1 MNILSAEKFDPFIA
15 EWISFSKNPNY
26 NLVEKC
32 LKMAQIL
39 EYPELNISKYI
50 EKINEMG
57 NSLNMKIGKVK
68 NSTYHISMLNEY
80 LFDEL
85 GFDGAEE
92 DYYDPGNSF
101 LNVVLDK
108 KTGIP
113 ITLSIIYT
121 EVAKSIGLDLQIIG
135 FPGHVIVKYKE
146 EIILDPFYSG
156 RLLTIEDLEEIL
168 TRNFGEVVEFVPEYL
183 NEATT
188 DQLLTRL
195 LRNLKNAYTQSY
207 AYNNAMKC
215 TDMILGM
222 QPESPEEIRDKGI
235 LEERLLRYDKAIPLL
250 NKYLELQPEADD
262 ADFILELIKSVREKS
277 NL

>member
-1 MNILSAEKFDPFIA
+1 MSAEKFDPFIA
-15 EWISFSKNPNY
+15 EWVSFSKNLNY

-39 EYPELNISKYI
+39 EYPELNISKYV

-57 NSLNMKIGKVK
+57 NSLKIKIGQVK

-113 ITLSIIYT
+113 ITLSIIYA

-207 AYNNAMKC
+207 AYDNAMKC

>member
-1 MNILSAEKFDPFIA
+1 MSTERFDPFVS
-15 EWISFSKNPNY
+15 EWTAFSKNPNY
-26 NLVEKC
+26 NLIEKC
-32 LKMAQIL
+32 LKLAEIL
-39 EYPELNISKYI
+39 EYHDLDIAKYV
-50 EKINEMG
+50 ERINEIG
-57 NSLNMKIGKVK
+57 NYIRMKISGVK
-68 NSTYHISMLNEY
+68 NPTYLISILNEY

-85 GFDGAEE
+85 GFCGAEE

-101 LNVVLDK
+101 LNTVLDK

-113 ITLSIIYT
+113 ITLSIIYA
-121 EVAKSIGLDLQIIG
+121 EAAKNIGLDLKIVG
-135 FPGHVIVKYKE
+135 FPGHVIVKYKN
-146 EIILDPFYSG
+146 EIILDPFYRG
-156 RLLTIEDLEEIL
+156 RLLTIENLEEIL
-168 TRNFGEVVEFVPEYL
+168 DRIFGDGVEFVPEYL

-188 DQLLTRL
+188 EQLLTRL

-207 AYNNAMKC
+207 AYDSAMKC

-235 LEERLLRYDKAIPLL
+235 LEERLLRYDKALPLL

>member
-1 MNILSAEKFDPFIA
+1 LSAEKFDPFIA
-15 EWISFSKNPNY
+15 EWVSFSKNLNY

-39 EYPELNISKYI
+39 EYPELNISKYV

-57 NSLNMKIGKVK
+57 NSLKIKIGLVK

-113 ITLSIIYT
+113 ITLSIIYA

>member
-1 MNILSAEKFDPFIA
+1 LSTEKFDPFVS

-26 NLVEKC
+26 NLIEKC
-32 LKMAQIL
+32 LKLAQII

-57 NSLNMKIGKVK
+57 NSLKIKLGEVK
-68 NSTYHISMLNEY
+68 NPTYLISMLNEY

-85 GFDGAEE
+85 GFHGAEE
-92 DYYDPGNSF
+92 DYYDPVNSF

-113 ITLSIIYT
+113 ITLSILYS
-121 EVAKSIGLDLQIIG
+121 EVAKHIGLDLRIVG
-135 FPGHVIVKYKE
+135 FPGHVIVKYKKE
-146 EIILDPFYSG
+146 MILDPFYRG
-156 RLLTIEDLEEIL
+156 RLLTIEDLEKIL
-168 TRNFGEVVEFVPEYL
+168 NRNFGEDVEFVPEYL

-188 DQLLTRL
+188 EQLLTRL
-195 LRNLKNAYTQSY
+195 LRNLKNSYTQSY
-207 AYNNAMKC
+207 AYDNAMKC

-222 QPESPEEIRDKGI
+222 RPESPEEIRDKGI
-235 LEERLLRYDKAIPLL
+235 LEERLLRYDKALPLL
-250 NKYLELQPEADD
+250 NKYLELEPEADD

-277 NL
+277 NQ

>member
-1 MNILSAEKFDPFIA
+1 LSAEKFDPFIA
-15 EWISFSKNPNY
+15 EWVSFSKNPKY

-50 EKINEMG
+50 GKINEMG
-57 NSLNMKIGKVK
+57 NSLKIKIGQVK

-113 ITLSIIYT
+113 ITLSIIYA
-121 EVAKSIGLDLQIIG
+121 EIAKSVGLDLQIIG

-146 EIILDPFYSG
+146 EVILDPFYSG

-168 TRNFGEVVEFVPEYL
+168 TRNFGEVVEFIPEYL

-207 AYNNAMKC
+207 AYNSAMKC

-262 ADFILELIKSVREKS
+262 VDFILELIKSVREKS

>member
-1 MNILSAEKFDPFIA
+1 LSTEKFDPFVS
-15 EWISFSKNPNY
+15 EWVSFSKNPNY
-26 NLVEKC
+26 NLIEKC

-57 NSLNMKIGKVK
+57 NSLKIKLGEVK
-68 NSTYHISMLNEY
+68 NPTYLISMLNEY
-80 LFDEL
+80 FFDEL
-85 GFDGAEE
+85 GFHGAEE

-101 LNVVLDK
+101 LNIILDK

-113 ITLSIIYT
+113 ITLSILYS
-121 EVAKSIGLDLQIIG
+121 EVAKHIGLDLQIVG
-135 FPGHVIVKYKE
+135 FPGHVIVKYKKE
-146 EIILDPFYSG
+146 MILDPFYRG

-168 TRNFGEVVEFVPEYL
+168 NKNFGEDVEFVPEYL

-188 DQLLTRL
+188 EKLLTRL

-207 AYNNAMKC
+207 AYDNAVRC

-222 QPESPEEIRDKGI
+222 QPESSEEIRDKGI
-235 LEERLLRYDKAIPLL
+235 LEERLLRYGNALPLL
-250 NKYLELQPEADD
+250 NKYLELEPEADD

>member
-1 MNILSAEKFDPFIA
+1 MQAEKFDPFVS

-26 NLVEKC
+26 NLIEKC
-32 LKMAQIL
+32 LKLAQIL
-39 EYPELNISKYI
+39 EYRDLDISKYI
-50 EKINEMG
+50 EKING
-57 NSLNMKIGKVK
+57 ISNSLRVKISGVK
-68 NSTYHISMLNEY
+68 NPTYLISMLNEY

-85 GFDGAEE
+85 GFHGAEE

-101 LNVVLDK
+101 LNMVLDK

-121 EVAKSIGLDLQIIG
+121 EVAKNVGLDLKIVG
-135 FPGHVIVKYKE
+135 FPGHVIVKYKN
-146 EIILDPFYSG
+146 EIILDPFYRG
-156 RLLTIEDLEEIL
+156 ILLTIENLEEIL
-168 TRNFGEVVEFVPEYL
+168 EKNFGSGIEFVPEYL

-188 DQLLTRL
+188 EQLLTRL

-235 LEERLLRYDKAIPLL
+235 LEERLLRYDKALPLL
-250 NKYLELQPEADD
+250 NKYLELEPEADD
-262 ADFILELIKSVREKS
+262 VDFILELIKSVREKS

>member
-1 MNILSAEKFDPFIA
+1 MSAEEFDPFVS
-15 EWISFSKNPNY
+15 EWVSFSKNPNY
-26 NLVEKC
+26 NLIEKC

-57 NSLNMKIGKVK
+57 NSLKIKLGEVK
-68 NSTYHISMLNEY
+68 NPTYLISMLNEY
-80 LFDEL
+80 FFDEL
-85 GFDGAEE
+85 GFHGAED

-101 LNVVLDK
+101 LNIILDK

-113 ITLSIIYT
+113 ITLSILYS
-121 EVAKSIGLDLQIIG
+121 EVAKHIGLDLQIVG
-135 FPGHVIVKYKE
+135 FPGHVIVKYKK
-146 EIILDPFYSG
+146 EIILDPFYRG

-168 TRNFGEVVEFVPEYL
+168 NKNFGEDVQFVPEYL

-188 DQLLTRL
+188 EKLLTRL

-207 AYNNAMKC
+207 AYDNAVRC

-222 QPESPEEIRDKGI
+222 QPESSEEIRDKGI
-235 LEERLLRYDKAIPLL
+235 LEERLLRYGNALPLL
-250 NKYLELQPEADD
+250 NKYLELEPEADD

>member
-1 MNILSAEKFDPFIA
+1 LSAEKFDPFIA
-15 EWISFSKNPNY
+15 EWVSFSKNPKY

-50 EKINEMG
+50 GKINEMG
-57 NSLNMKIGKVK
+57 NSLKIKIGQVK

-113 ITLSIIYT
+113 ITLSIIYA
-121 EVAKSIGLDLQIIG
+121 EIAKSVGLDLQIIG

-168 TRNFGEVVEFVPEYL
+168 TRNFGEVVEFIPEYL

-207 AYNNAMKC
+207 AYNSAMKC

-250 NKYLELQPEADD
+250 NKYLELQPEAEDV
-262 ADFILELIKSVREKS
+262 DFILELIKSVREKS

>member
-1 MNILSAEKFDPFIA
+1 MHTEQFDPFVS
-15 EWISFSKNPNY
+15 EWTAFSKNSNY
-26 NLVEKC
+26 NLIEKC
-32 LKMAQIL
+32 LKLAQIL
-39 EYPELNISKYI
+39 EYHDLDISKYI
-50 EKINEMG
+50 KKINEIG
-57 NSLNMKIGKVK
+57 NSLSLKINEIK
-68 NSTYHISMLNEY
+68 NPTYLISMLNEY

-85 GFDGAEE
+85 GFRGAEE

-101 LNVVLDK
+101 LNVVFDK

-113 ITLSIIYT
+113 ITLSIIYA
-121 EVAKSIGLDLQIIG
+121 EIAKNIGLDLQIVG
-135 FPGHVIVKYKE
+135 FPGHVIVKYKN
-146 EIILDPFYSG
+146 EIILDPFYRG
-156 RLLTIEDLEEIL
+156 RLLTIDNLEEIL
-168 TRNFGEVVEFVPEYL
+168 DRNFGDGVEFIPEYL

-188 DQLLTRL
+188 EQLLTRL

-207 AYNNAMKC
+207 AYDKAMKC

-235 LEERLLRYDKAIPLL
+235 LEERLLRYDKALPLL

>member
-1 MNILSAEKFDPFIA
+1 MSAEKFDPFVS

-26 NLVEKC
+26 NLIEKC
-32 LKMAQIL
+32 LKLAQIL

-50 EKINEMG
+50 EKINGMG
-57 NSLNMKIGKVK
+57 NSMKIKIGEVK
-68 NSTYHISMLNEY
+68 NPTYLISVLNEY

-85 GFDGAEE
+85 GFHGAEE
-92 DYYDPGNSF
+92 DYYDPVNSF

-108 KTGIP
+108 KTGVP
-113 ITLSIIYT
+113 ITLSILYS
-121 EVAKSIGLDLQIIG
+121 EVAKHIGLDLRIVG
-135 FPGHVIVKYKE
+135 FPGHVIVKYKKE
-146 EIILDPFYSG
+146 MILDPFYRG
-156 RLLTIEDLEEIL
+156 RLLTIEDLEKIL
-168 TRNFGEVVEFVPEYL
+168 NRNFGEDVEFVPEYL

-188 DQLLTRL
+188 EQLLTRL

-207 AYNNAMKC
+207 AYDNAMKC

-222 QPESPEEIRDKGI
+222 QPESSEEIRDKGI
-235 LEERLLRYDKAIPLL
+235 LEERLLRYDKALPLL
-250 NKYLELQPEADD
+250 NKYLELEPEADD

>member
-1 MNILSAEKFDPFIA
+1 MSTAKFDPFVL

-26 NLVEKC
+26 NLTEKC
-32 LKMAQIL
+32 LKLAQIL
-39 EYPELNISKYI
+39 EYHELNVSKYI
-50 EKINEMG
+50 EKIND
-57 NSLNMKIGKVK
+57 IGKSLKIKMGQVE
-68 NSTYHISMLNEY
+68 NPTYLISILNEY

-85 GFDGAEE
+85 GFHGAEE

-101 LNVVLDK
+101 LNIVLDK

-113 ITLSIIYT
+113 ITLSIIYA
-121 EVAKSIGLDLQIIG
+121 EIAKNIGLDLRIVG
-135 FPGHVIVKYKE
+135 FPGHVIVKYKN
-146 EIILDPFYSG
+146 EIILDPFYRG
-156 RLLTIEDLEEIL
+156 RLLTIDDLEEIL
-168 TRNFGEVVEFVPEYL
+168 DRNFGDGVEFIPEYL

-188 DQLLTRL
+188 EQLLTRL

-207 AYNNAMKC
+207 AYDNAMKC

-235 LEERLLRYDKAIPLL
+235 LEERLLRYDRALPLL

-277 NL
+277 SL

>member
-1 MNILSAEKFDPFIA
+1 MSAEKFDPFVS

-26 NLVEKC
+26 NLIEKC
-32 LKMAQIL
+32 LKLGQII

-50 EKINEMG
+50 EKINGMG
-57 NSLNMKIGKVK
+57 NSMKIKIGEVK
-68 NSTYHISMLNEY
+68 NPTYLISVLNEY

-85 GFDGAEE
+85 GFHGAEE
-92 DYYDPGNSF
+92 DYYDPVNSF

-108 KTGIP
+108 KIGIP
-113 ITLSIIYT
+113 ITLSILYT
-121 EVAKSIGLDLQIIG
+121 EVAKHIGLDLRIVG
-135 FPGHVIVKYKE
+135 FPGHVIVKYKKE
-146 EIILDPFYSG
+146 MILDPFYRG
-156 RLLTIEDLEEIL
+156 RLLTIEDLEKIL
-168 TRNFGEVVEFVPEYL
+168 NRNFGEDVEFVPEYL

-188 DQLLTRL
+188 EQLLTRL

-207 AYNNAMKC
+207 AYDNAMKC

-222 QPESPEEIRDKGI
+222 QPESSEEIRDKGI
-235 LEERLLRYDKAIPLL
+235 LEERLLRYDKALPLL
-250 NKYLELQPEADD
+250 NKYLELEPEADD

>member
-1 MNILSAEKFDPFIA
+1 MDAEKFDPFIA

-26 NLVEKC
+26 NLIEKC

-57 NSLNMKIGKVK
+57 NSLKIKIGEIK
-68 NSTYHISMLNEY
+68 NSTYLISMLNEY
-80 LFDEL
+80 FFDEL
-85 GFDGAEE
+85 GFHGAEE

-101 LNVVLDK
+101 LNIVLDK

-113 ITLSIIYT
+113 ITLSIIYS
-121 EVAKSIGLDLQIIG
+121 EVAKNIGLDLQIVG

-146 EIILDPFYSG
+146 EINLDPFYRG
-156 RLLTIEDLEEIL
+156 KLLTIEDLEEIL
-168 TRNFGEVVEFVPEYL
+168 DRNFGEGAE
-183 NEATT
+183 
-188 DQLLTRL
+188 QLLTRL

-207 AYNNAMKC
+207 AYDSAMKC

-235 LEERLLRYDKAIPLL
+235 LEERLLRYDKALPLL
-250 NKYLELQPEADD
+250 NKYLELEPEADD

>member
-1 MNILSAEKFDPFIA
+1 MSAEKFDPFVS

-26 NLVEKC
+26 NLIEKC
-32 LKMAQIL
+32 LKLGQII

-50 EKINEMG
+50 EKINGMG
-57 NSLNMKIGKVK
+57 NSLKIKIGKIK
-68 NSTYHISMLNEY
+68 NPTYLISMLNEY

-85 GFDGAEE
+85 GFHGAEE
-92 DYYDPGNSF
+92 DYYDPVNSF

-113 ITLSIIYT
+113 ITLSILYA
-121 EVAKSIGLDLQIIG
+121 EVAKHIGLDLRIVG
-135 FPGHVIVKYKE
+135 FPGHVIVKYKKE
-146 EIILDPFYSG
+146 MILDPFYRG
-156 RLLTIEDLEEIL
+156 RLLTIEDLEKIL
-168 TRNFGEVVEFVPEYL
+168 NRNFGEDVEFVPEYL

-188 DQLLTRL
+188 EQLLTRL
-195 LRNLKNAYTQSY
+195 LRNLKNSYTQSY
-207 AYNNAMKC
+207 AYDNAMKC

-235 LEERLLRYDKAIPLL
+235 LEERLLRYDKALPLL
-250 NKYLELQPEADD
+250 NKYLELEPEADD

-277 NL
+277 NR

>member
-1 MNILSAEKFDPFIA
+1 MSAAKFDPFVL

-26 NLVEKC
+26 NLIEKC
-32 LKMAQIL
+32 LKLAQIL
-39 EYPELNISKYI
+39 EYHELNVSKYI
-50 EKINEMG
+50 EKIND
-57 NSLNMKIGKVK
+57 IGKSLKIKMGQVE
-68 NSTYHISMLNEY
+68 NPTYLISILNEY

-85 GFDGAEE
+85 GFHGAEE

-101 LNVVLDK
+101 LNIVLDK

-113 ITLSIIYT
+113 ITLSIIYA
-121 EVAKSIGLDLQIIG
+121 EIAKNIGLDLRIVG
-135 FPGHVIVKYKE
+135 FPGHVIVKYKN
-146 EIILDPFYSG
+146 EIILDPFYRG
-156 RLLTIEDLEEIL
+156 RLLTIDDLEEIL
-168 TRNFGEVVEFVPEYL
+168 DRNFGDGVEFIPEYL

-188 DQLLTRL
+188 EQLLTRL

-207 AYNNAMKC
+207 AYDNAMKC

-235 LEERLLRYDKAIPLL
+235 LEERLLRYDRALPLL

-277 NL
+277 SL

>member
-1 MNILSAEKFDPFIA
+1 MSAEKFDPFIA
-15 EWISFSKNPNY
+15 EWVSFSKNLNY

-39 EYPELNISKYI
+39 EYPELNISKYV

-57 NSLNMKIGKVK
+57 NSLKIKIGQVK

-113 ITLSIIYT
+113 ITLSIIYA

-156 RLLTIEDLEEIL
+156 RLLTIDDLEEIL
-168 TRNFGEVVEFVPEYL
+168 TRNFGEVVELVPEYL

>member
-1 MNILSAEKFDPFIA
+1 MSAEKFDPFIA
-15 EWISFSKNPNY
+15 EWVSFSKNLNY

-39 EYPELNISKYI
+39 EYPELNISKYV

-57 NSLNMKIGKVK
+57 NSLKIKIGQVK

-113 ITLSIIYT
+113 ITLSIIYA

-262 ADFILELIKSVREKS
+262 VDFILELIKSVREKS